1 MVEWLILL
9 VLVPAVVVPVVMLVG
24 FAGCHVAFGLD
35 DDLTPLPPVPRIAAA
50 EGASISSIALTIL
63 YEPDVQGFEFERKQL
78 PEQTLESFQVDAST
92 IDTFTRI
99 DASNY
104 RVIDSELIRAKDYLY
119 RVRAIDID
127 GEYSRWSALEP
138 NVPAAT
144 LDFRTTFEWTPDEK
158 AASRDA
164 DAWEGICLVQS
175 IAANRLSASGEN
187 VRITLRASSAGSA
200 SIERVYISQP
210 DSGSG
215 MDPYDSAADLTEVP
229 SSQVVIPRN
238 ESVSLIARYALDEA
252 QPLLVII
259 DFSASPP
266 SAVRGTDQV
275 LTGDATV
282 HYKTAVN
289 EAPLRDRTGYTT
301 SPLIRL
307 VEKVE
312 VG

>member
-158 AASRDA
+158 QRR
-164 DAWEGICLVQS
+164 GM
-175 IAANRLSASGEN
+175 RMPGKGSA
-187 VRITLRASSAGSA
+187 LCRASPRTGCP
-200 SIERVYISQP
+200 Q
-210 DSGSG
+210 
-215 MDPYDSAADLTEVP
+215 AARMSESHFARLRREALP
-229 SSQVVIPRN
+229 SKESTYRNPTVDREWTRTIPR
-238 ESVSLIARYALDEA
+238 
-252 QPLLVII
+252 P
-259 DFSASPP
+259 
-266 SAVRGTDQV
+266 T
-275 LTGDATV
+275 
-282 HYKTAVN
+282 
-289 EAPLRDRTGYTT
+289 
-301 SPLIRL
+301 
-307 VEKVE
+307 
-312 VG
+312 